1 VPRTA
6 LNGDVLDG
14 LVELVNDRWVLT
26 QHGRLMANDIS
37 TRLIISP
44 TVAQDG

>member
-1 VPRTA
+1 
-6 LNGDVLDG
+6 
-14 LVELVNDRWVLT
+14 VLT